1 MRGACGLMIAATV
14 ASALPAHAATPLP
27 LDLAWE
33 APPECPTGDAV
44 RAQLA
49 RVVRVRSGRTP
60 PHLVAVARVEQ
71 QAGRWIL
78 HLRTQRDGMAGARQL
93 EAGSCAALV
102 GAATLVLALAFGE
115 GVELADEPLL
125 LEPRPSPPVRA
136 RPDSPP
142 RAEAPPA
149 AAAPAAPEPVPPPP
163 PEATAPPP
171 DNETIAVR
179 ARPISPA
186 PSPWHWALALDGR
199 SSWGPMPNQAFGFG
213 AGLDVGTDR
222 FFANL
227 HLGALP
233 RAEEASAIPQ
243 VRARYTVFD
252 GAASGCVR
260 AGAPTSVSLAGCV
273 GGRIGALRGTAVG
286 ATQNDATTAPL
297 YAVVVAARLEVPIY
311 QAISGQLGF
320 DVATALNR
328 PWFAV
333 HGIGDVH
340 RVPRLTPS
348 AAAGLAVRF

>member
-1 MRGACGLMIAATV
+1 
-14 ASALPAHAATPLP
+14 
-27 LDLAWE
+27 
-33 APPECPTGDAV
+33 
-44 RAQLA
+44 
-49 RVVRVRSGRTP
+49 
-60 PHLVAVARVEQ
+60 VAVARVEQ

-115 GVELADEPLL
+115 GVELADEPLM

-149 AAAPAAPEPVPPPP
+149 APAPAAPESLPLPPP
-163 PEATAPPP
+163 PEAAPPP
-171 DNETIAVR
+171 PDSETIAIR
-179 ARPISPA
+179 AHPIDTTPSP
-186 PSPWHWALALDGR
+186 PWHWALALDGR
-199 SSWGPMPNQAFGFG
+199 SSWGPMPRQAFGFG
-213 AGLDVGTDR
+213 VGLDVGGDR

-233 RAEEASAIPQ
+233 RAEEASSIPE

-273 GGRIGALRGTAVG
+273 GGRAGVLRGASVG
-286 ATQNDATTAPL
+286 ATQNDASTAPL
-297 YAVVVAARLEVPIY
+297 YAVVVAARLEVPISRT
-311 QAISGQLGF
+311 ISGQLGF
-320 DVATALNR
+320 DVATSLNR